1 MFRLKRYAALLIPC
15 FSMALLCEAKNLGTV
30 GMTWP
35 IVEPDL
41 FAQIANKLENF
52 EKSGYLDETN
62 KNFVAK
68 VNATIE
74 RPPRVSGVKRTNIPR
89 VFFHDP
95 SITLTKDIITPN
107 GQILAERGDKF
118 NPLDYTPMN
127 QILLFFNGNDQEQVD
142 WVLKQMDETTFN
154 QYISPILIDGPVL
167 ELSKHW
173 ERQVYF
179 DQKGV
184 LTSKFEIQQVPA
196 RVLRDG
202 NLLRIEE
209 VIP

>member
-1 MFRLKRYAALLIPC
+1 MFPLKRYAALLIPC
-15 FSMALLCEAKNLGTV
+15 FSVALLCEAKNLGTV

-35 IVEPDL
+35 IGESDL
-41 FAQIANKLENF
+41 FAHIANKLENF
-52 EKSGYLDETN
+52 EKSGYLVETN
-62 KNFVAK
+62 KNFIAT

-74 RPPRVSGVKRTNIPR
+74 RPPRVSGIKRTNVPR

-95 SITLTKDIITPN
+95 SVTLTKDIITPN
-107 GQILAERGDKF
+107 GQILAKRGDQF
-118 NPLDYTPMN
+118 NPLDFTPMN
-127 QILLFFNGNDQEQVD
+127 QILLFFNGNDREQVV
-142 WVLKQMDETTFN
+142 WALKQIRGAMLN
-154 QYISPILIDGPVL
+154 QHVSPILIDGPVL
-167 ELSKHW
+167 ELSKQW

-184 LTSKFEIQQVPA
+184 LTSKFEIRQVPA

>member
-15 FSMALLCEAKNLGTV
+15 FSVALLCEAKNLGTI
-30 GMTWP
+30 GQTWP
-35 IVEPDL
+35 IGEPDL
-41 FAQIANKLENF
+41 FDQIANKLEDF
-52 EKSGYLDETN
+52 EKSGYFVETN
-62 KNFVAK
+62 ETFAAK

-74 RPPRVSGVKRTNIPR
+74 RPPRVSGIKRTSVPR
-89 VFFHDP
+89 VFFHNP
-95 SITLTKDIITPN
+95 SVTLNNDIKTPN
-107 GQILAERGDKF
+107 GRILAKRGDQF

-127 QILLFFNGNDQEQVD
+127 QILLFFNGNDQEQVTWALRQIHD
-142 WVLKQMDETTFN
+142 AKFN
-154 QYISPILIDGPVL
+154 QYVSPILTDGPVL

-184 LTSKFEIQQVPA
+184 LTSKFEIRQVPA